1 MLHAGVGLSTQQ
13 NTQQA
18 GSEAALTA
26 LTRSGSDKAD
36 LALVFATTD
45 HGANYSLLLR
55 TVQETARATHV
66 VGCSAGGVL
75 TSDGEIE
82 RAPGVA
88 VLTVRTDTFAIER
101 FFVPQ
106 LRGRGRETGREIAD
120 RVRPHLGADNLLV
133 VLPDTYNFN
142 PDAFFTGLSESIPD
156 VPVVGGGAS
165 EDGTIGE
172 TFQLCGDAVSNDAV
186 CGVLLSGHFHHTIG
200 ITQSCQPIGSVH
212 TVTKSLRNLLLELD
226 GRPAFEVFA
235 EIVPQPLLEDLR
247 RAAASV
253 FVGLPV
259 DSERQHLAQ
268 GEYVVRNLVGFDPQ
282 QGIVAV
288 SDEVRQGQ
296 KLVFT
301 LRDGSRSRDDL
312 QRTLEAQAQTWARQ
326 TPSFALYFNCASRGR
341 GLYGFPDLDT
351 SYIKQHLGE
360 VPLIGFFSGCE
371 IGPIQRQSS
380 LQLYSG
386 VLVLV
391 GEKTMH

>member
-1 MLHAGVGLSTQQ
+1 MLHAGVGLSTHKD
-13 NTQQA
+13 TRQA
-18 GSEAALTA
+18 GGEAAATA
-26 LTRSGSDKAD
+26 LTRSGSDTAD
-36 LALVFATTD
+36 LALVFATTE
-45 HGANYSLLLR
+45 HGANYGLLLR

-88 VLTVRTDTFAIER
+88 VLTVRADTFAAER

-106 LRGRGRETGREIAD
+106 LRGRGRETGKEVAA
-120 RVRPHLGADNLLV
+120 RVRPHLGADNLLI

-142 PDAFFTGLSESIPD
+142 PDAFFAGLSESAPD

-165 EDGTIGE
+165 EDGTVGE
-172 TFQLCGDAVSNDAV
+172 TFQLCGDTVSNNAV
-186 CGVLLSGHFHHTIG
+186 CGVLLSGHFRHTVG
-200 ITQSCQPIGSVH
+200 ITQSCQPIGPAH
-212 TVTKSLRNLLLELD
+212 TVTKSLRNLILELD

-235 EIVPQPLLEDLR
+235 EIVPQPLREDLH
-247 RAAASV
+247 RAAAFV

-259 DSERQHLAQ
+259 DAERRHLAR

-296 KLVFT
+296 KMVFT
-301 LRDGSRSRDDL
+301 LRDGNHSRDDL
-312 QRTLEAQAQTWARQ
+312 KLTLEAQTQAWAGQ
-326 TPSFALYFNCASRGR
+326 GPSFGLYFNCASRGR

-351 SYIKQHLGE
+351 SYIKQYLGDIP
-360 VPLIGFFSGCE
+360 VIGFFTGCE
-371 IGPIQRQSS
+371 IGPIQQRSS

-386 VLVLV
+386 VLALI
-391 GEKTMH
+391 GEKVLH